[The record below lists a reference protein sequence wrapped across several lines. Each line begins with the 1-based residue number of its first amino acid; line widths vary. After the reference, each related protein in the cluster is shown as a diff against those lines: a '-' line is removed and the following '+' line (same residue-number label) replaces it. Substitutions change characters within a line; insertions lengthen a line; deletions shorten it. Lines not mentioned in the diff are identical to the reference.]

1 MLDHV
6 SITVSDIAAAERF
19 YDAIMKVLDVV
30 KVGRRPDWL
39 GYGERSRPAYPERVY
54 ISIRKGA
61 KPDAA
66 SACHW
71 CFKAK
76 WRTQVDAFW
85 DAGIAMT
92 VRPACGI
99 TTRHIMRRSSG
110 IPMATGSRR
119 SAITRSS
126 LEEQQGRLPPHDF
139 GFDRSP
145 RHRYPGWIKRPQKL
159 QLEWS
164 MLFRQC

>member
-6 SITVSDIAAAERF
+6 SITVSDISAAERF
-19 YDAIMKVLDVV
+19 YDAIMNVLGVV
-30 KVGRRPDWL
+30 KIGRREDWL

-85 DAGIAMT
+85 DAGSPPAEAMT

-110 IPMATGSRR
+110 IPMA
-119 SAITRSS
+119 
-126 LEEQQGRLPPHDF
+126 
-139 GFDRSP
+139 
-145 RHRYPGWIKRPQKL
+145 
-159 QLEWS
+159 
-164 MLFRQC
+164 